1 MINVGVLGYGTVGS
15 GVVELLDKNNDII
28 RKRTKE
34 EINVK
39 YILDIKDF
47 KGDKYE
53 SKIIKDFNLILND
66 KEISTVAE
74 VISGV
79 TIAYEYTKKLLE
91 AGKNVVTSN
100 KELVSVKGEELLKIA
115 RKNNVKYLFEAS
127 VGGGIP
133 VIHPLVQCLTVN
145 KINKIIGIMNGTT
158 NYILTK
164 MIQDKIDFKE
174 ALKNAQ
180 NLGYAESNPAAD
192 ILGYDACRK
201 ICILSDLAYGI
212 NINPDLVQVEG
223 IDNLSLEDI
232 ENADRLGYVVKL
244 IGYSKKINDKEIEI
258 FVAPCALRKTHP
270 LANVEDVFNAIL
282 VNGDATDEVMFY
294 GKGAGKFPTASAV
307 CSDIIECLT
316 KNNIEI
322 MWNSEDISI
331 KKPKLDKIDGIK
343 FEIIN

>member
-15 GVVELLDKNNDII
+15 GVVELLDKNKDII

-53 SKIIKDFNLILND
+53 YKIIKDFNLILND

-74 VISGV
+74 LIGGV

-133 VIHPLVQCLTVN
+133 VIHPLLQCLTAN

-164 MIQDKIDFKE
+164 MIQYKIDFKE

-180 NLGYAESNPAAD
+180 KLGYAEGNPDAD

-212 NINPDLVQVEG
+212 NINPDLVHVEG

-244 IGYSKKINDKEIEI
+244 IGYSKKISDKEIEI
-258 FVAPCALRKTHP
+258 FVAPCALKKTHP

-307 CSDIIECLT
+307 CSDIIECLN

-322 MWNSEDISI
+322 MWNSEEISI
-331 KKPKLDKIDGIK
+331 KKPKLDKIDGMK

>member
-74 VISGV
+74 VIGGV

>member
-1 MINVGVLGYGTVGS
+1 MINVGVLGYGTVGA

>member
-74 VISGV
+74 VIGGV

-180 NLGYAESNPAAD
+180 NLGYAESNPDAD

-258 FVAPCALRKTHP
+258 FVAPCALRKTYP

-322 MWNSEDISI
+322 IWNSEDISI
-331 KKPKLDKIDGIK
+331 KKPKLDKIDGMK

>member
-1 MINVGVLGYGTVGS
+1 MINVGELGYGTVGS
-15 GVVELLDKNNDII
+15 GVVELLDKNKDII

-53 SKIIKDFNLILND
+53 YKIIKDFNLILND
-66 KEISTVAE
+66 KEISTLAE
-74 VISGV
+74 LIGGV

-133 VIHPLVQCLTVN
+133 VIHPLLQCLTAN

-164 MIQDKIDFKE
+164 MIQYKIDFKE

-180 NLGYAESNPAAD
+180 KLGYAEGNPDAD

-212 NINPDLVQVEG
+212 NINPDLVHVEG

-244 IGYSKKINDKEIEI
+244 IG
-258 FVAPCALRKTHP
+258 
-270 LANVEDVFNAIL
+270 
-282 VNGDATDEVMFY
+282 
-294 GKGAGKFPTASAV
+294 
-307 CSDIIECLT
+307 
-316 KNNIEI
+316 
-322 MWNSEDISI
+322 
-331 KKPKLDKIDGIK
+331 
-343 FEIIN
+343 